1 VTIATSPA
9 IAHTGDVV
17 NWTVLTTPDVS
28 EVSARVYTY
37 TIPLRRMES
46 GHFAITF
53 SIPRSVPPLF
63 HGRYRV
69 SVTATTPAGKS
80 AHGSFVLEFR

>member
-1 VTIATSPA
+1 MTIATSPA

-28 EVSARVYTY
+28 AVSAHVYIY

-53 SIPRSVPPLF
+53 SIPHNVPALF

-69 SVTATTPAGKS
+69 SLTATTPAGTS
-80 AHGSFVLEFR
+80 THGSFVLEFR